1 MAMTQIEI
9 QTLIQE
15 AIPESLV
22 EITDLAGDGD
32 HYEVRVQAS
41 IFEGK
46 TRIQQHRLVY
56 EALGSRMGGILHA
69 LAIKTYTPDTYKK
82 GETENV

>member
-32 HYEVRVQAS
+32 HYEVRVQAP

-69 LAIKTYTPDTYKK
+69 LAIKTYIPDTYKE